1 MYYNR
6 KKEIIKNTI
15 IISFILLIAV
25 VSTYYI
31 YYEFKG
37 DNSVDYNSDSLEVI
51 FHEKNGDKV
60 LLNKVTPVT
69 DSVGLTSH
77 AYTFTVKNNMTHPVK
92 FKIKLIEDLE
102 QIVEEQC
109 EQMQINKDYI
119 KVSIKENKSNNKIY
133 KINDLVDDVLLET
146 EIKELNENEYYVR
159 VWIDKDSS
167 IQTSSELHYHGLL
180 QVVEE
185 NNSIAMK

>member
-15 IISFILLIAV
+15 IISLILLIAV
-25 VSTYYI
+25 VSTHYI
-31 YYEFKG
+31 YFKFKG
-37 DNSVDYNSDSLEVI
+37 DNSVDYNSDSLEVN
-51 FHEKNGDKV
+51 FHEKDGDKI

-77 AYTFTVKNNMTHPVK
+77 AYTFTVKNNMTEPVK

-102 QIVEEQC
+102 QIVEDEC
-109 EQMQINKDYI
+109 EKMQIDKKII
-119 KVSIKENKSNNKIY
+119 KVSIKENKSNNQIY
-133 KINDLVDDVLLET
+133 KLNELTEDTLMDT
-146 EIKELNENEYYVR
+146 EIKALKENEYYVR
-159 VWIDKDSS
+159 VWIDKDSA
-167 IQTSSELHYHGLL
+167 ITTTSELHYHGLL

>member
-37 DNSVDYNSDSLEVI
+37 NKSVDYNSDSLEVI
-51 FHEKNGDKV
+51 FQEENGDKV

-77 AYTFTVKNNMTHPVK
+77 AYTFTVKNNMTQPVN

-102 QIVEEQC
+102 QIVEDEC
-109 EQMQINKDYI
+109 EKMQIDKQYI

-133 KINDLVDDVLLET
+133 NIKDLKNDILMNT
-146 EIKELNENEYYVR
+146 EIAALEENEYYVR
-159 VWIDKDSS
+159 LWVDKDST
-167 IQTSSELHYHGLL
+167 IPTGTELHYHGVL